1 MNRIP
6 EEIVKMAESGDG
18 EVKVKTT
25 KPQEVVYAVHK
36 GSYQEL
42 GEVFG
47 RLAKWVEETGYELVG
62 PSITVCY
69 NDPRATPEEELIS
82 ECQFPVR
89 KIE

>member
-6 EEIVKMAESGDG
+6 EEIVKMAESG

-25 KPQEVVYAVHK
+25 KPQEVVYAVHR

-42 GEVFG
+42 GEVFR
-47 RLAKWVEETGYELVG
+47 RLAQWLEENGYEIVG

-69 NDPRATPEEELIS
+69 NDPQTTPEEELIS

-89 KIE
+89 KRR

>member
-6 EEIVKMAESGDG
+6 EEIVKLAESG

-25 KPQEVVYAVHK
+25 KPQEVVYAVHR
-36 GSYQEL
+36 GSYQRL

-47 RLAKWVEETGYELVG
+47 RFAQWVEENGYEIVG

-69 NDPRATPEEELIS
+69 NDPRTTPEEELIS

-89 KIE
+89 KRR

>member
-1 MNRIP
+1 MKMEEIP
-6 EEIVKMAESGDG
+6 EEIVKLAESG

-36 GSYQEL
+36 GSYQNL

-47 RLAKWVEETGYELVG
+47 RLAKWVEENGYEIVG

-82 ECQFPVR
+82 ECQFPMR